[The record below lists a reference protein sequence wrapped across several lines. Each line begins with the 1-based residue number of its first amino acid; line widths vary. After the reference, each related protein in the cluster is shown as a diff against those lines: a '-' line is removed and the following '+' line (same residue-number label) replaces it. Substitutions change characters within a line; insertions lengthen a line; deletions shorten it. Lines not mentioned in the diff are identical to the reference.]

1 MCGII
6 RGYNLVPTTTND
18 DQDIT
23 TPNKDA
29 ISVASE
35 YYNRNG
41 YSKALLFA
49 MAIGMKEATG
59 DADLLQ
65 LDKEPWSKMPK
76 KDAKPKKD
84 VILNEIRRRCADG
97 KL

>member
-1 MCGII
+1 
-6 RGYNLVPTTTND
+6 
-18 DQDIT
+18 
-23 TPNKDA
+23 
-29 ISVASE
+29 
-35 YYNRNG
+35 
-41 YSKALLFA
+41 
-49 MAIGMKEATG
+49 MKEATG

-65 LDKEPWSKMPK
+65 LDTEPWSKMPK